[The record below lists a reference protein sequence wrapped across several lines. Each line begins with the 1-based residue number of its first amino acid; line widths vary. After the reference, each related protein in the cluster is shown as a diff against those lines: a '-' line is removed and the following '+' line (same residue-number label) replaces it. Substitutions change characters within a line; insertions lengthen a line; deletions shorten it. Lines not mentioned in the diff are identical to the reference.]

1 MSQFSFE
8 TLLEPHYAEA
18 HRHYHTMV
26 HINEILSNADK
37 YFPEDPLSLAE
48 LLAIWYHDAVYIP
61 SASKGQNESDSAK
74 LMVVHTSL
82 LFDLNNMFPLY
93 ESSIELATQIIL
105 DTANHHLAKDASQR
119 VIDLDLAVLGANETR
134 YNEYVAGTRK
144 EYGEFSDAEWK
155 FGRSKFIQ
163 SMLSTKRI
171 FFTEQIHLALEDK
184 ARANL
189 KNELE
194 VLNAQN

>member
-1 MSQFSFE
+1 MKAEDLKSLVAPHYQ
-8 TLLEPHYAEA
+8 EPH
-18 HRHYHTMV
+18 RFYHTLV
-26 HINEILSNADK
+26 HIDEMLSNAIK

-48 LLAIWYHDAVYIP
+48 LLAIYYHDAVYVP
-61 SASKGQNESDSAK
+61 SAARGENEANSAK
-74 LMVVHTSL
+74 LMRIHSSM
-82 LFDLNNMFPLY
+82 LFDLLGQSFLY
-93 ESSIELATQIIL
+93 ETVLDIASTIIL
-105 DTANHHLAKDASQR
+105 DTANHHLAKDVSQR
-119 VIDLDLAVLGANETR
+119 VIDLDLAVLGADESR

-163 SMLSTKRI
+163 SMLSVDRI